1 MVTFIFWKIVL
12 QLHSKCMEQIL
23 SITALFGFE
32 IPSVRVCPARQLSLL
47 LNETCTE
54 FGGIAQL
61 TLMSLDSV
69 FKLKARQQL

>member
-1 MVTFIFWKIVL
+1 
-12 QLHSKCMEQIL
+12 MEQIL